1 MQSVSQIW
9 NLHLHFQGFGWQP
22 VLVFD
27 TLLLLAWTC
36 SNIVFWIRKIKLP
49 ADCYTTDRMYAW
61 LYQPMTYNQ
70 SVLEHVDNGKDGSL
84 FLTCI
89 WQFTPA
95 SVNLSCTI
103 NYCLNSTCKLFRLL
117 QNYNLYADRYTT
129 DRMYAWLY
137 QSVTNQSVLEHVDN
151 GDGLILP
158 NAGNTQLCFICKLRY
173 QPFVVRALLLYMWRV
188 LTKKYLW
195 SLHTQRTTEVSL
207 SKQPHQL

>member
-27 TLLLLAWTC
+27 TLLLLVWTC

-61 LYQPMTYNQ
+61 LYQ
-70 SVLEHVDNGKDGSL
+70 
-84 FLTCI
+84 
-89 WQFTPA
+89 
-95 SVNLSCTI
+95 
-103 NYCLNSTCKLFRLL
+103 
-117 QNYNLYADRYTT
+117 
-129 DRMYAWLY
+129 
-137 QSVTNQSVLEHVDN
+137 SVTDQSVLEHVDN

-188 LTKKYLW
+188 LTKKSLW
-195 SLHTQRTTEVSL
+195 SLHTQGTTEVSL